1 MRRSL
6 TVCRSGLSLAAAVV
20 LLTAC
25 GGSDDEDSASSESSA
40 TSSSAST
47 SSAAEDTAEPANS
60 EFCTEAAAAFEQVEP
75 AFTGGGDDPAALA
88 TALQQAADD
97 VREIEPPSELE
108 SDWAAL
114 ADGIEQFSQAF
125 ADVDVTD
132 PASAAE
138 LQERSTAIIGQL
150 TTSAT
155 NVQTYL
161 ATECGLDVDS
171 TEPAAPTS

>member
-1 MRRSL
+1 MRRPL
-6 TVCRSGLSLAAAVV
+6 TVCRGGLSLAAAVV

-25 GGSDDEDSASSESSA
+25 GGSDDEDSASSG
-40 TSSSAST
+40 SSASS
-47 SSAAEDTAEPANS
+47 SSAAETTAAEPADS
-60 EFCTEAAAAFEQVEP
+60 EFCSQAAAAFEQVEP

-97 VREIEPPSELE
+97 VRAIEPPSELE

-125 ADVDVTD
+125 ASVDVND
-132 PASAAE
+132 PASTAE
-138 LQERSTAIIGQL
+138 LQERSTEIIGQL

-155 NVQTYL
+155 SVQTYL
-161 ATECGLDVDS
+161 ATECGLEVDS